1 MLVELFKNFEQL
13 GFIEGFRKR
22 GKKLETSQII
32 TLISGA
38 GIGAVLSAILVFVN
52 NSKRNRL
59 DFITKERSEW
69 RKQLKNII
77 NDLNCNEKNFFKVV
91 NRLKSQINPYGYK
104 LELKYNEEYYL
115 QDGHI
120 WDLLDKSDL
129 KTKKEDL
136 VYFLELLLK
145 FDWERSKNEIYLKVG
160 KFLFKTLILFLSFLG
175 CCLLFYH
182 FFICTTYK
190 WLFIFDVI
198 FTILLL
204 MNLSEK
210 IYPKVKKLKFMFT
223 FLILLALPEFYI
235 VVNSIYILLPQDI
248 NNSEFYNVGKL
259 IAIVIMCILEVYLL
273 LSPVTYKDHYL
284 EKIAR
289 YISSKSND
297 DEKFNKIQ
305 NNISKITYGEQYI
318 SKRKKSELKKQ
329 KLYLLKKIIKQK
341 YTKTTQQ
348 HKFILLKKIIIKYRL
363 QKFDKL
369 KENIK
374 QKLRLTKENTHV

>member
-1 MLVELFKNFEQL
+1 M
-13 GFIEGFRKR
+13 RR
-22 GKKLETSQII
+22 LETSQII

-190 WLFIFDVI
+190 WLVPFDVL

-223 FLILLALPEFYI
+223 FLFLLALPEFYI
-235 VVNSIYILLPQDI
+235 VVNSIYILFPQDI

-289 YISSKSND
+289 YISSKNND

-305 NNISKITYGEQYI
+305 NNIAKMTYGKQYI
-318 SKRKKSELKKQ
+318 PKRKKSELKR
-329 KLYLLKKIIKQK
+329 LKKQRLNVIKKSLRQK
-341 YTKTTQQ
+341 YTKTKQ
-348 HKFILLKKIIIKYRL
+348 KYKIGLLKRIIKNYHV
-363 QKFDKL
+363 
-369 KENIK
+369 
-374 QKLRLTKENTHV
+374 KENTHV